1 MLDWRAEVRR
11 RLKSAQLEP
20 SREADVTEELAQH
33 LEDRSADLTARG
45 LPEGEVDA
53 AVLAEL
59 DGSELLVRELS
70 RAHAPIPSPVVPG
83 ASGTS
88 RLGDL
93 VGDLR
98 YALRAL
104 AKNRGFTV
112 VTLLSLALGIGATV
126 AIFQFL

>member
-11 RLKSAQLEP
+11 RLASAKLEP
-20 SREADVTEELAQH
+20 TREADVIEEIVQH
-33 LEDRSADLTARG
+33 LEDRHAELVARG
-45 LPEGEVDA
+45 LAEGEIYA

-59 DGSELLVRELS
+59 DANEVRARELA
-70 RAHAPIPSPVVPG
+70 RVHAPITSQPIPG
-83 ASGTS
+83 AASGN

-98 YALRAL
+98 YGLRAL
-104 AKNRGFTV
+104 AKKRGFTV